1 MGGLSLMKVNTPGEL
16 RQYKSSEVAVS
27 DWVEV
32 TQEMIDG
39 FAESTGD
46 FQWIHVDT
54 DRAESESVFG
64 STIAHGFLTLSLLSK
79 FLNETIDLGR
89 SKMGI
94 NYGLNRVRF
103 TAPVRVNSKLRARFY
118 LEDVVDIPDGVQLV
132 WTVTIE
138 IEGES
143 KPALVAEWL
152 TRRYG

>member
-1 MGGLSLMKVNTPGEL
+1 MRVNTPGDL

-46 FQWIHVDT
+46 FQWIHVDA

-103 TAPVRVNSKLRARFY
+103 TAPVRVDSRLRARFY

-132 WTVTIE
+132 WDVTIE

>member
-1 MGGLSLMKVNTPGEL
+1 MRVNTPGDL

-46 FQWIHVDT
+46 FQWIHVDV

>member
-1 MGGLSLMKVNTPGEL
+1 MRVNTPGDL

-46 FQWIHVDT
+46 FQWIHVDA

-103 TAPVRVNSKLRARFY
+103 TAPVRVDSRLRARFY

>member
-1 MGGLSLMKVNTPGEL
+1 MKVNTPVDL

-32 TQEMIDG
+32 AQEMIDG

-103 TAPVRVNSKLRARFY
+103 TAPVRVNSRLRARFY

-138 IEGES
+138 IEGEG

>member
-1 MGGLSLMKVNTPGEL
+1 MKVNTPGDL
-16 RQYKSSEVAVS
+16 RKFKSSEVAVS

-46 FQWIHVDT
+46 FQWIHVDAE
-54 DRAESESVFG
+54 RAESESVFG

>member
-1 MGGLSLMKVNTPGEL
+1 MKVNTPRDL
-16 RQYKSSEVAVS
+16 REYQSSEVAVS

-54 DRAESESVFG
+54 ERAESESVFG

>member
-1 MGGLSLMKVNTPGEL
+1 MRVNTPGDL
-16 RQYKSSEVAVS
+16 RKFKSSEVAVS

-46 FQWIHVDT
+46 FQWIHVDA

-103 TAPVRVNSKLRARFY
+103 TAPVRVDSRLRARFY

-132 WTVTIE
+132 WAVTIE

>member
-1 MGGLSLMKVNTPGEL
+1 MRVNTPGDL

-46 FQWIHVDT
+46 FQWIHVDAE
-54 DRAESESVFG
+54 RAESESVFG

-103 TAPVRVNSKLRARFY
+103 TAPVRVDSRLRARFY

-138 IEGES
+138 IEGEG

>member
-1 MGGLSLMKVNTPGEL
+1 MRVNTPGDL

-46 FQWIHVDT
+46 FQWIHVDA

-103 TAPVRVNSKLRARFY
+103 TAPVRSNSRLRARFY

>member
-1 MGGLSLMKVNTPGEL
+1 MRVNTPGDL

-103 TAPVRVNSKLRARFY
+103 TAPVRVDSRLRARFY

-132 WTVTIE
+132 WAVTIE
-138 IEGES
+138 IEGGS

>member
-1 MGGLSLMKVNTPGEL
+1 MRVNTPGDL

-46 FQWIHVDT
+46 FQWIHVDAE
-54 DRAESESVFG
+54 RAESESVFG

-138 IEGES
+138 IEGEG

>member
-1 MGGLSLMKVNTPGEL
+1 MRVNTPGDL

-103 TAPVRVNSKLRARFY
+103 TAPVRVDSRLRARFY

-132 WTVTIE
+132 WAVTIE

>member
-1 MGGLSLMKVNTPGEL
+1 MYLDIPN
-16 RQYKSSEVAVS
+16 
-27 DWVEV
+27 
-32 TQEMIDG
+32 
-39 FAESTGD
+39 
-46 FQWIHVDT
+46 
-54 DRAESESVFG
+54 
-64 STIAHGFLTLSLLSK
+64 
-79 FLNETIDLGR
+79 LGR
-89 SKMGI
+89 SKMGL

-138 IEGES
+138 IEGEG

>member
-1 MGGLSLMKVNTPGEL
+1 MRVNTPGDL

-46 FQWIHVDT
+46 FQWIHVDA

>member
-1 MGGLSLMKVNTPGEL
+1 MKVNTPGDL

-103 TAPVRVNSKLRARFY
+103 TAPVRVDSRLRARFY

>member
-1 MGGLSLMKVNTPGEL
+1 MKVNTPVDL

-46 FQWIHVDT
+46 FQWIHVDA

-103 TAPVRVNSKLRARFY
+103 TAPVRVDSRLRARFY

-132 WTVTIE
+132 WAVTIE

>member
-1 MGGLSLMKVNTPGEL
+1 MKVNTPVDL

-46 FQWIHVDT
+46 FQWIHVDA

-103 TAPVRVNSKLRARFY
+103 TAPVRVDSRLRARFY

-132 WTVTIE
+132 WAVTIE
-138 IEGES
+138 TEGES

>member
-1 MGGLSLMKVNTPGEL
+1 MRVNTPGDL

-46 FQWIHVDT
+46 FQWIHVDAE
-54 DRAESESVFG
+54 RAESESVFG

>member
-1 MGGLSLMKVNTPGEL
+1 MRVNTPGDL

-79 FLNETIDLGR
+79 FLNETIDFGR

-118 LEDVVDIPDGVQLV
+118 LEDVVEIPDGVQLV
-132 WTVTIE
+132 WAVTIE

>member
-1 MGGLSLMKVNTPGEL
+1 MRVNTPGDL

-46 FQWIHVDT
+46 FQWIHVDAE
-54 DRAESESVFG
+54 RAESESVFG

-103 TAPVRVNSKLRARFY
+103 TAPVRANSKLRARFY

>member
-1 MGGLSLMKVNTPGEL
+1 MKVNTPGDL
-16 RQYKSSEVAVS
+16 RKFKSSEVAVS

-46 FQWIHVDT
+46 FQWIHVDAE
-54 DRAESESVFG
+54 RAESESVFG

-103 TAPVRVNSKLRARFY
+103 TAPVRVDSRLRARFY

>member
-1 MGGLSLMKVNTPGEL
+1 MKVNTPGEL

-46 FQWIHVDT
+46 YQWIHVDT

-103 TAPVRVNSKLRARFY
+103 TAPVRVDSRLRARFY

-132 WTVTIE
+132 WAVTIE

>member
-1 MGGLSLMKVNTPGEL
+1 MKVNTPGDL

-46 FQWIHVDT
+46 FQWIHVDAE
-54 DRAESESVFG
+54 RAESESVFG

-103 TAPVRVNSKLRARFY
+103 TAPVRVDSRLRARFY

-132 WTVTIE
+132 WAVTIE

>member
-1 MGGLSLMKVNTPGEL
+1 MRVNTPGDL

-89 SKMGI
+89 SMMGI

>member
-1 MGGLSLMKVNTPGEL
+1 MKVNTPGDL
-16 RQYKSSEVAVS
+16 RKFKSSEVAVS

-103 TAPVRVNSKLRARFY
+103 TAPVRVNSRLRARFY

-152 TRRYG
+152 TRRYN

>member
-1 MGGLSLMKVNTPGEL
+1 MKVNTPGEL